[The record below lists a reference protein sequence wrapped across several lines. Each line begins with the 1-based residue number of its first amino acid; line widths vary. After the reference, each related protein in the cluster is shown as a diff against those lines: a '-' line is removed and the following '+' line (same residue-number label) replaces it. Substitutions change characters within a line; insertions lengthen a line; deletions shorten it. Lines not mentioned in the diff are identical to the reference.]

1 MARKRKGLPISGWL
15 VVDKPAGLSSS
26 AVVGRVRRIT
36 GAAKAGHGGTLDPL
50 ATGILPIAL
59 GEATKTVNY
68 VVDGDKVYT
77 FSIRFGEER
86 TTDDAEGEVSATS
99 DARPTTAEIEAAL
112 PRFTGTIE
120 QVPPAYSAIKV
131 DGRRAYELAR
141 ADQAPDLAAR
151 PVEIREFRLLDRPDP
166 DTARFEVR
174 CGKGA
179 YMRSLARDLS
189 RYLDT
194 VGHIVGLRRT
204 RVGPFAEK
212 GAISLDNLE
221 ALGHSAALAGPLLP
235 VETVLDDIPALA
247 LTETEARCLRHGQPV
262 AVLPIASRSA
272 LSGARQGDVVKA
284 MNDGRLV
291 ALAEIKGGELR
302 PLRVINP

>member
-15 VVDKPAGLSSS
+15 VIDKPVGLSSS
-26 AVVGRVRRIT
+26 AVVGRVRHIT

-86 TTDDAEGEVSATS
+86 TTDDAEGEVSARS
-99 DARPTTAEIEAAL
+99 DARPTTAEIVAAL

-120 QVPPAYSAIKV
+120 QVPPAFSAIKV
-131 DGRRAYELAR
+131 AGRRAYELAR
-141 ADQAPDLAAR
+141 ADEAPVLSAR
-151 PVEIREFRLLDRPDP
+151 PVEIHEFRLLEHSDP

-189 RYLDT
+189 RYLRT
-194 VGHIVGLRRT
+194 AGYIVGLRRT
-204 RVGPFAEK
+204 RVGPFSEK
-212 GAISLDNLE
+212 GAISLDKLE

-247 LTETEARCLRHGQPV
+247 LTETEARRLRHGQPV
-262 AVLPIASRSA
+262 AVLSIASRSA